1 MSTAVEPGTPE
12 LDGMPDPETRV
23 DLVGKLKIDGVVK
36 VGDLIS
42 VSNPVFVVRSA
53 GRKHRAGADDPI
65 SDPKASAQL
74 STWDAVVHTPTKDEL
89 ELD

>member
-1 MSTAVEPGTPE
+1 MTAEDDTGGQTE
-12 LDGMPDPETRV
+12 FDAMPDTEVRV
-23 DLVGKLKIDGVVK
+23 SLVGKINLEGPVK

-42 VSNPVFVVRSA
+42 LRSPVFIVRSA

-74 STWDAVVHTPTKDEL
+74 STHKGITHEPQEDDDA
-89 ELD
+89 